1 VSTASLVHREVEEA
15 VLAAAL
21 LDQELATRAATELS
35 PEDFGHP
42 PARLIFGAL
51 GRLHRAGKP
60 FDVRTAQAALEEAGE
75 LERAGGVGYIAT
87 IDLSLP
93 DLSRF
98 QHYAGILRASSLR
111 RRLIETCGEA
121 ATAARSGQPTP
132 ELIAELADNLRSL
145 QERGASGKA
154 APITSALT
162 TVRHRLAHPAP
173 RGMIG
178 VPSGM
183 PGLDQITQGWQ
194 PGQLIVLAGRP
205 GAGKTVAATGW
216 AMHSAKSGGPVLFMS
231 LEMGADELAARVASA
246 SSSVPL
252 WQIRSGYLADAQ
264 KKAVERSIAE
274 LEKVPLYIDDSP
286 ILTPARL
293 SATIRRAQREHD
305 VQMVVVDYLGL
316 MQPDAE
322 AENQNLRLAA
332 MTRSLKLL
340 AKELELPIVTVHQ
353 LNRAPEKRP
362 DQRPILSDLRDSGAI
377 EQDADIVVF
386 VYRDMKPN
394 AAPSPGEALE
404 AELIVAKHRNGPT
417 GTVHVKQ
424 RLDVVRF
431 DP

>member
-1 VSTASLVHREVEEA
+1 MSTASLVHREVEEA
-15 VLAAAL
+15 VLAAAM

-42 PARLIFGAL
+42 PARLLFGAL

-145 QERGASGKA
+145 QERGASGRA
-154 APITSALT
+154 APITTALT
-162 TVRHRLAHPAP
+162 AVRHRLAHPAP

-293 SATIRRAQREHD
+293 STTIRRAQREHD